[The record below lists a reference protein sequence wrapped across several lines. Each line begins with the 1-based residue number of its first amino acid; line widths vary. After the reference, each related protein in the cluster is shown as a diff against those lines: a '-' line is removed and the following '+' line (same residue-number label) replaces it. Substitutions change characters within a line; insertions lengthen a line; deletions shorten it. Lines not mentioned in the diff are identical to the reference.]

1 VVVRHSGLVLDYT
14 AAISYRP
21 GFFALSGFGG
31 VYDTRLELM
40 MHYGL
45 KTGNRFFLT
54 RDEVT
59 EVSLYMFDYLALSF
73 WLIARSKNITAS

>member
-1 VVVRHSGLVLDYT
+1 
-14 AAISYRP
+14 
-21 GFFALSGFGG
+21 
-31 VYDTRLELM
+31 M

-73 WLIARSKNITAS
+73 WLISRSKNITAS

>member
-1 VVVRHSGLVLDYT
+1 MGWSLIIRRLFRIGQASLRSQGLEAY
-14 AAISYRP
+14 
-21 GFFALSGFGG
+21 
-31 VYDTRLELM
+31 TRLELM

-45 KTGNRFFLT
+45 KTGNRFFLI
-54 RDEVT
+54 RDGVT